1 MRFKLNSLRLLALI
15 LSLGLINGSCSSSKN
30 SREDG
35 ITRSNVLASN
45 DSLPPQLQKI
55 IDSLKEATKAEGE
68 LYYSEAAIERA
79 KKTRGGDF
87 NLREYFFDQQKQF
100 LTELK
105 AKEEGFFELN
115 ELDLFLETGT
125 PDNLFGAKC
134 RKVVNDTV
142 VFPDYLLLGTGDTL
156 RIKFGTSESDNLI
169 AKQTVTPLLLE
180 GLNEIFTNAN
190 RQFEIQQMPKIRSI
204 KIMCTKNGKH
214 SDCSNHFHGEAV
226 DISAIDGVKLI
237 FMKYS
242 LMKNLSDS
250 EQVKLHNELKDLNL
264 EWDLLYE
271 RILTLQIWMERYPSR
286 RENFGPIFKTKFST
300 EITNASERFDFDY
313 EIGGHQ
319 DHIHF
324 SVRPL

>member
-1 MRFKLNSLRLLALI
+1 MKSNLPKIIASLLLVL
-15 LSLGLINGSCSSSKN
+15 LINSCGVKHN
-30 SREDG
+30 AKDQ
-35 ITRSNVLASN
+35 TRLNGTMVSN
-45 DSLPPQLQKI
+45 DSIPPQLQKL
-55 IDSLKEATKAEGE
+55 IDSLKEATIAEGE
-68 LYYSEAAIERA
+68 LLYSDAAIERA
-79 KKTRGGDF
+79 KKTRGGTFD
-87 NLREYFFDQQKQF
+87 LREYFFDQQKQY
-100 LTELK
+100 LTDLK
-105 AKEEGFFELN
+105 AKEEGFYELN

-134 RKVVNDTV
+134 REVVNDTV
-142 VFPDYLLLGTGDTL
+142 LFPDYLVLGTGDTL
-156 RIKFGTSESDNLI
+156 KIKFGTSESDNLI

-180 GLNEIFTNAN
+180 GLNVIFTNAN
-190 RQFEIQQMPKIRSI
+190 RQFEIEEMPKIRSI

-226 DISAIDGVKLI
+226 DISAIDGVKLV

-250 EQVKLHNELKDLNL
+250 EQIKVHKDLKDLNL

-271 RILTLQIWMERYPSR
+271 RILTVQMWMERYPLR
-286 RENFGPIFKTKFST
+286 RENFGPIFKTKFSS
-300 EITNASERFDFDY
+300 EISNATKRFDFDY

-324 SVRPL
+324 SVRPLN